1 MGATSPGATGFRIL
15 VRASF
20 PSLAEKKGK
29 RKKEKRNERKEGGK
43 SKEEKSTLHLVQ
55 DAPVE

>member
-1 MGATSPGATGFRIL
+1 MPGSPGLRIL

-20 PSLAEKKGK
+20 PSLAEKKGQ

-43 SKEEKSTLHLVQ
+43 SKEEKTTTRFFREHAQAS
-55 DAPVE
+55 